1 MPKIKKIYDKGFTTQ
16 CNVLIEDTRP
26 TWKAKGIFQYLWS
39 RPDDWVY
46 YQEEVA
52 THAADGVKS
61 LRSGLK
67 ELEKYGYLKRSR
79 VRENG
84 KFKEPIWELCED
96 PEKAEKIRKAS
107 RKPNNSAIL
116 PKGQKGILVES
127 PGNSAISPKGQK
139 GILVRNPGKSTFSP
153 KGRNGTLLNT
163 NLNQTVG
170 SSKYAAS
177 KAAQTEEQILAKN
190 RSEHSLDDPKGISQA
205 KNLWN
210 DIWGKPSSF
219 VEKQIS
225 QWVNEFGIDV
235 VAHAFN
241 YAKWKVEQASAAG
254 SYLAKVF
261 DNYRQN
267 NVQTA
272 SQAAE
277 ADAMNLHRSKL
288 SQRAKQSDSTTTP
301 SKGESSRKDDLKNLI
316 KDEPEAICYRAA
328 RLAKIN
334 LSGADQQALNEFV
347 RRLGP
352 KLVLNAIEVAKQ
364 ETRYQY
370 PSWGFLR
377 SILRRYEAQGI
388 KTVEDVKSD
397 DSNMPSKGNS
407 KRYKRHKPIK
417 EPMPEW
423 SRKSKEELYK
433 KADPEAIRK
442 LKERIANRNKGRKKA
457 SG

>member
-301 SKGESSRKDDLKNLI
+301 SKGKSSRKDDLKNLT
-316 KDEPEAICYRAA
+316 KSEPEAICYRAA
-328 RLAKIN
+328 CLAKIN
-334 LSGADQQALNEFV
+334 LSEADQQTLNEFV
-347 RRLGP
+347 RHLGP

-370 PSWGFLR
+370 PSWGFLK

-388 KTVEDVKSD
+388 KTVEDVKSGD
-397 DSNMPSKGNS
+397 RNMPSKGNS
-407 KRYKRHKPIK
+407 KQYKRHKPIK

-423 SRKSKEELYK
+423 SRKPQEELYK

-442 LKERIANRNKGRKKA
+442 LKERIANRNKRRKEV

>member
-277 ADAMNLHRSKL
+277 ADAMNLYRSKL

-301 SKGESSRKDDLKNLI
+301 SKGKSSRKDDLKNLT
-316 KDEPEAICYRAA
+316 KSEPEAICYRAA
-328 RLAKIN
+328 CLAKIN
-334 LSGADQQALNEFV
+334 LSEADQQTLNEFV
-347 RRLGP
+347 RHLGP

-370 PSWGFLR
+370 PSWGFLK

-388 KTVEDVKSD
+388 KTVEDVKSGD
-397 DSNMPSKGNS
+397 RNMPSKGNS
-407 KRYKRHKPIK
+407 KQYKRHKPIK

-423 SRKSKEELYK
+423 SRKPQEELYK

-442 LKERIANRNKGRKKA
+442 LKERIANRNKRRKEV